1 MLTSRYHIAS
11 LMAIFLA
18 LGIGIFIGGTLGTR
32 WMDQAENGL
41 VQLLMSKYES
51 QLALNRELEKR
62 LDSLESVYRRWNP
75 MLEQKKVMWIRPD
88 EERND
93 MLAYAFMAAGA
104 DWIEA
109 NAESADPRGWAGAGA
124 QRPDIILISGS
135 GVRERLMEEWEQ
147 LFGGREDTARVPVI
161 IDVSNYDRLHEPD
174 QIADVLDVLK
184 RLTEGGEEH
193 GAAEV
198 GAAKDGSAE
207 LE

>member
-1 MLTSRYHIAS
+1 
-11 LMAIFLA
+11 MAIFLA
-18 LGIGIFIGGTLGTR
+18 LGIGIFIGGTLGQR
-32 WMDQAENGL
+32 WMDQAENSL
-41 VQLLMSKYES
+41 VQLLMSRYES

-93 MLAYAFMAAGA
+93 LLAYAFMAAGA

-109 NAESADPRGWAGAGA
+109 SAESADPRGWTAAGL
-124 QRPDIILISGS
+124 QRPDIILISGD
-135 GVRERLMEEWEQ
+135 GVRERLLEQWEQ
-147 LFGGREDTARVPVI
+147 LFGGRGEDEVREPVI
-161 IDVSNYDRLHEPD
+161 IDVSSYDRLHEPD
-174 QIADVLDVLK
+174 QIADILDVLK

-193 GAAEV
+193 GAAEI